1 MSEAKPTP
9 GPWEVKRNRSDT
21 SSVYAKSGL
30 VAICPIDIEVTK
42 ETLDLLQSSKEE
54 NARLIA
60 DAGTVHHQ
68 TGLTP
73 SQLVERV
80 KELGGSHKVTL
91 GLLQELAAYDTYQ
104 TEYDGRMYSIC
115 NDCGG
120 QDGEHRDDCAYT
132 RANKH
137 IAALS
142 KARPNTAE
150 GE

>member
-1 MSEAKPTP
+1 MSEAKPTK
-9 GPWEVKRNRSDT
+9 GPWT
-21 SSVYAKSGL
+21 
-30 VAICPIDIEVTK
+30 VAGENSIEPDVMCG
-42 ETLDLLQSSKEE
+42 ECFVAQCFGFDAPDEALA
-54 NARLIA
+54 NARIIA

-80 KELGGSHKVTL
+80 KELESSHKVTL